1 MADEVKID
9 KQVFQDRLS
18 QFLSAWKSD
27 RRSNDALFGGVGSIV
42 IRLGKMEQTITLQKN
57 NAIHVRHHLPLFF
70 LHQKKKNTSVGLIT

>member
-27 RRSNDALFGGVGSIV
+27 RRSNDTLFGGVGSIV
-42 IRLGKMEQTITLQKN
+42 IRLGKSEQTITLQKN
-57 NAIHVRHHLPLFF
+57 NAIHVRYNFRHF
-70 LHQKKKNTSVGLIT
+70 QMKKKRSKQLIT

>member
-42 IRLGKMEQTITLQKN
+42 IRLGKNEQTITLQKN
-57 NAIHVRHHLPLFF
+57 NAIHVRLNFRFSFF
-70 LHQKKKNTSVGLIT
+70 KKKKKSW